1 MVLNLPLSPCMMTC
15 AGKEMGSASL
25 LVLLDLSVAF
35 NTIDHGIL
43 LDRLVGLGVGGTA
56 LQWFR
61 SYLNGRFQKG
71 YNSPQEF
78 IATQGPLKKTLEDFW
93 RLVWEQHICTIV
105 MLTVGMENGRVLCE
119 YYWPSDTSP
128 VSSGQISIHLLAQN
142 FVDEWTTREFKLYH
156 EGLNTERRVIHLHYT
171 AWPNHGV
178 PESTASMI
186 AFVELVRAH
195 MQSAN
200 ETGPTLVHCSAGVG
214 RSGTF
219 IALDGLLQQLKHE
232 KMVDIFHTI
241 YTLRM
246 HRHRMIETLGQYIF
260 LHSCILE
267 KILENPLI
275 GLSDVELSHPVP
287 LKSFIQHHAKNSS
300 KANEGFLRE
309 YEQMLLEAAKEEVD
323 SAVSLSGSQQII
335 PDSSKI
341 PYDRSKVKFSP
352 LNRDPFS
359 DLAHIWFIPGCNS
372 ARDYIAIEGPNKL
385 ALEEFWG
392 LIWEHGVH
400 TIITLLPGQ
409 TNSLEK
415 KAKERVLQRFQ
426 FPLGEGEELPAPEIL
441 VGFLAMVRQLVPYR
455 KRSSPLVLHCSS
467 GGVGQMG
474 VLLALDTMLQ
484 QLKGEKSVDVYG
496 VVLRL
501 VRSCCLMTPTL
512 DKYIY
517 LHECIRD
524 MITQKQI

>member
-1 MVLNLPLSPCMMTC
+1 MQRGGTN
-15 AGKEMGSASL
+15 
-25 LVLLDLSVAF
+25 
-35 NTIDHGIL
+35 
-43 LDRLVGLGVGGTA
+43 LDRKGLVA
-56 LQWFR
+56 LRIDGSLARMGMVEQFR
-61 SYLNGRFQKG
+61 IKQAV
-71 YNSPQEF
+71 
-78 IATQGPLKKTLEDFW
+78 ITLWND
-93 RLVWEQHICTIV
+93 
-105 MLTVGMENGRVLCE
+105 
-119 YYWPSDTSP
+119 
-128 VSSGQISIHLLAQN
+128 
-142 FVDEWTTREFKLYH
+142 
-156 EGLNTERRVIHLHYT
+156 
-171 AWPNHGV
+171 
-178 PESTASMI
+178 
-186 AFVELVRAH
+186 
-195 MQSAN
+195 
-200 ETGPTLVHCSAGVG
+200 
-214 RSGTF
+214 
-219 IALDGLLQQLKHE
+219 
-232 KMVDIFHTI
+232 
-241 YTLRM
+241 
-246 HRHRMIETLGQYIF
+246 
-260 LHSCILE
+260 
-267 KILENPLI
+267 
-275 GLSDVELSHPVP
+275 
-287 LKSFIQHHAKNSS
+287 
-300 KANEGFLRE
+300 
-309 YEQMLLEAAKEEVD
+309 
-323 SAVSLSGSQQII
+323 
-335 PDSSKI
+335 
-341 PYDRSKVKFSP
+341 DRSKVKFSP

-409 TNSLEK
+409 TNSLAPDDTCWPSEGAPVYTEMLTIQQGPKKVVSGWPCVQLRIKCEK